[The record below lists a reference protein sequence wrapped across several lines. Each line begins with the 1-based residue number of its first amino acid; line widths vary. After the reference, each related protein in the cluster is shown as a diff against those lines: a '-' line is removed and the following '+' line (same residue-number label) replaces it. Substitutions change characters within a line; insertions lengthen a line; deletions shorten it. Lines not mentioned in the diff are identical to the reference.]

1 MAQPVVRSSCLRSED
16 SVVDGGAQERVEDT
30 QGWGHEAEQRLDELV
45 VLVDDEHGVP
55 DVVVGHQLLQR
66 GLDVV
71 VVVVVVAAPVALLAA
86 VADGAARF
94 TWNRTRISKAK
105 LERWVLY
112 GQSTRLVIKKSWA
125 RIPLGI
131 FFLLFRSSQPCVF

>member
-1 MAQPVVRSSCLRSED
+1 M
-16 SVVDGGAQERVEDT
+16 
-30 QGWGHEAEQRLDELV
+30 
-45 VLVDDEHGVP
+45 LVDDEHGVP

-94 TWNRTRISKAK
+94 T
-105 LERWVLY
+105 
-112 GQSTRLVIKKSWA
+112 
-125 RIPLGI
+125 
-131 FFLLFRSSQPCVF
+131 